1 LTKSHSINWMFTLI
15 ILGGIFATSC
25 EEPVDLDIAVLP
37 PQIVVNSNFAPGQPF
52 QVSIT
57 KSKNVLSTETEE
69 YINDAEVRIFSSQG
83 KELDKL
89 QLKHFQ
95 QPYYESRRLLPESG
109 KVYRLEVKVPGYP
122 QIIAEDIVPF
132 PVALESIAMD
142 TIETLGAIDERIYKV
157 EINVGFTDPIGAQ
170 DYYHLSLYNHVLD
183 PVDDQSPT
191 NGFDETT
198 SENNLV
204 PLMPL
209 ENHKNNPPVTFH
221 YEDGGILFTDE
232 DFDGQKAG
240 LKFYSLIS
248 LNNEAK
254 MGKVVG
260 VLRTVSKDYFLYHSS
275 LSRQI
280 ANKDRPFVEPISV
293 YSNIEN
299 GLGIFSGYTLYR
311 DTVSITASF

>member
-1 LTKSHSINWMFTLI
+1 MFTLV
-15 ILGGIFATSC
+15 ILGGIFASSC

-37 PQIVVNSNFAPGQPF
+37 PKIVVNSNFVPGQPF

-69 YINDAEVRIFSSQG
+69 YVNDAEVRIFSSQG

-95 QPYYESRRLLPESG
+95 HPFYESRRLQPESG
-109 KVYRLEVKVPGYP
+109 KGYRIEVEVPGYP
-122 QIIAEDIVPF
+122 QLIAEDIVPF
-132 PVALESIAMD
+132 PVALENIEMD
-142 TIETLGAIDERIYKV
+142 TIETFGAIDERVYKV

-170 DYYHLSLYNHVLD
+170 DYYHLSLYNEVLD
-183 PVDDQSPT
+183 PVDENVPM
-191 NGFDETT
+191 NGFDENN
-198 SENNLV
+198 SEDKLV

-209 ENHKNNPPVTFH
+209 ENDKDNPTVTFH

-254 MGKVVG
+254 MGKVIG
-260 VLRTVSKDYFLYHSS
+260 VLRTVSKDYYLYHTS

-299 GLGIFSGYTLYR
+299 GLGIFSGYAVYR
-311 DTVSITASF
+311 DSVSISASF

>member
-1 LTKSHSINWMFTLI
+1 MFTLI
-15 ILGGIFATSC
+15 ILGGIFASC
-25 EEPVDLDIAVLP
+25 EEPVDLDIAILP
-37 PQIVVNSNFAPGQPF
+37 PQIVVSSNFTPGQPF

-57 KSKNVLSTETEE
+57 KSKNVLSAEAAE
-69 YINDAEVRIFSSQG
+69 YVNDAEVRIFSSQG

-95 QPYYESRRLLPESG
+95 HPFYESRSLQPENG
-109 KVYRLEVKVPGYP
+109 KGYRLEVTVPGYP
-122 QIIAEDIVPF
+122 QLIGEDIVPF
-132 PVALESIAMD
+132 PVALETIEMD
-142 TIETLGAIDERIYKV
+142 TIETFGEIDERVYKV

-170 DYYHLSLYNHVLD
+170 DYYHLSLYNQVLD
-183 PVDDQSPT
+183 PVEDKGPIS
-191 NGFDETT
+191 GFDEAT
-198 SENNLV
+198 SENGLV

-209 ENHKNNPPVTFH
+209 ENAEDNPAVTFH

-260 VLRTVSKDYFLYHSS
+260 ILRTVSKGYYLYHTS

-293 YSNIEN
+293 YSNIEE
-299 GLGIFSGYTLYR
+299 GLGIFSGYALYR
-311 DTVSITASF
+311 DSVSISASF